1 MVVGNVNL
9 DAYNNK
15 TMSKYTGPKYR
26 QCRREGVNLFGNEK
40 FDLKKK
46 NYAPGMHGP
55 KGSFNKPSEYAK
67 QLREKQKLKRLFG
80 VTERQLFNYYT
91 EATKKKEITGNALLK
106 LLEARLDNAIFKA
119 GFAKSKPQ
127 ARQLVNHGFFKVNG
141 TRVNIPSY
149 NVKIG
154 DKIETVDRVKKS
166 PLFTDLAKQK
176 FAAAKWLKADYG
188 NLTIEVLRAL
198 ESEDLEHAVQTNLVV
213 EYYSK

>member
-1 MVVGNVNL
+1 
-9 DAYNNK
+9 
-15 TMSKYTGPKYR
+15 MSKYTGPKYR

-55 KGSFNKPSEYAK
+55 KGSFSKPSEYAR
-67 QLREKQKLKRLFG
+67 QLREKQKLKRLYG
-80 VTERQLFNYYT
+80 ITERQMFNYYT

-106 LLEARLDNAIFKA
+106 LLETRLDNAIFKA

-127 ARQLVNHGFFKVNG
+127 ARQIVNHGFFHVNG
-141 TRVNIPSY
+141 KKVDIPSFAI
-149 NVKIG
+149 KIG
-154 DKIETVDRVKKS
+154 DKIEVIERQKKS
-166 PLFTDLAKQK
+166 PLFTDLGKQK
-176 FAAAKWLKADYG
+176 FAAAKWLKADYN

-198 ESEDLEHAVQTNLVV
+198 EAEDLEQAVQTNLVV